1 VIWPTESAEDGAT
14 TISKPSFASRARSYV
29 GWAVLLNNIEAL
41 LILLDCGYVV
51 ATSLALAG
59 YAARWLVEGII
70 LGTVGLDGDGGPIGD
85 LSGLL
90 SRGFGWFGS
99 W

>member
-1 VIWPTESAEDGAT
+1 MIWPTESAENAGST
-14 TISKPSFASRARSYV
+14 LSKPSFASRARSYV

-59 YAARWLVEGII
+59 YAARWLAEGII

-85 LSGLL
+85 LSVLL
-90 SRGFGWFGS
+90 SRGLGWCGS

>member
-1 VIWPTESAEDGAT
+1 
-14 TISKPSFASRARSYV
+14 
-29 GWAVLLNNIEAL
+29 VLLNNIEAL

-51 ATSLALAG
+51 ATSLALSG

-70 LGTVGLDGDGGPIGD
+70 LETVGLDGDRGPIGD

-90 SRGFGWFGS
+90 NRVIGWFHKG
-99 W
+99 